1 MKGIVVHQVEGK
13 PNLTLENV
21 PAVAHSADEVL
32 VDIKASAV
40 NRADLMQARGGYPPP
55 PGASEILGLE
65 MAGVVSAVGA
75 NVSDV
80 QVGDR
85 VAALLAGGGYA
96 EQIAIHPKMLFKL
109 PDDWSFVMGAA
120 VPEVWLTAYVN
131 LFLEGGLQSGETV
144 LIHAGGS
151 GVGTAAIQLA
161 RETGAIPMITAG
173 TEAKLERGRALG
185 AQVAINYKEQD
196 FVAEVMQATENKG
209 VNLVLDP
216 VGASYFE
223 KNINV
228 LARHGR
234 MVNIGLLGGA
244 VATANIAPLLIKNLM
259 IKGSTLRARPL
270 AEKIEITTGFI
281 ERFWSLFLEG
291 TLQPVIDKTFP
302 LAEAQQAHE
311 YIAAD
316 KNIGKVILEVG

>member
-1 MKGIVVHQVEGK
+1 
-13 PNLTLENV
+13 
-21 PAVAHSADEVL
+21 
-32 VDIKASAV
+32 
-40 NRADLMQARGGYPPP
+40 
-55 PGASEILGLE
+55 
-65 MAGVVSAVGA
+65 
-75 NVSDV
+75 
-80 QVGDR
+80 
-85 VAALLAGGGYA
+85 
-96 EQIAIHPKMLFKL
+96 
-109 PDDWSFVMGAA
+109 
-120 VPEVWLTAYVN
+120 
-131 LFLEGGLQSGETV
+131 
-144 LIHAGGS
+144 
-151 GVGTAAIQLA
+151 
-161 RETGAIPMITAG
+161 MITAG
-173 TEAKLERGRALG
+173 TEAKLVRGRELG
-185 AQVAINYKEQD
+185 ATLAINYKEAD
-196 FVAEVMQATENKG
+196 FVAEVKQATGNLG

-244 VATANIAPLLIKNLM
+244 VATANIAPILIKNLM

-281 ERFWSLFLEG
+281 DRFWHLFQNG
-291 TLQPVIDKTFP
+291 TLQPIIDTTFP